1 MAGHPPEDEW
11 RVEVNLDDPEHGY
24 PLSERLRAHDLDDEA
39 RERLAD
45 RVLVTRD
52 GPRLFLYAREEQA
65 VRESERVIRE
75 LIEADGLTATV
86 AVTRWH
92 PDEEAWR
99 DASEPLPSTEAERRA
114 EYERR
119 LKVETREAVATGELD
134 WEVRVELAH
143 RSDTVALAERLEAEG
158 LPVVRRWRY
167 LVVGALT
174 EEGARDL
181 AERILAGAPEGA
193 TVRVGARFDEPT
205 DPLFVFLESR

>member
-1 MAGHPPEDEW
+1 MPGSPAQDEW

-24 PLSERLRAHDLDDEA
+24 PLAERLRAHDLDDEV
-39 RERLAD
+39 RERLGD

-52 GPRLFLYAREEQA
+52 GPRLFLYALDERA

-75 LIEADGLTATV
+75 LIEADDLTATV

-92 PDEEAWR
+92 PDQEVWR
-99 DASEPLPSTEAERRA
+99 DAAEPLPRTEAERRA
-114 EYERR
+114 ERERR
-119 LKVETREAVATGELD
+119 LKAETREAAATGELD
-134 WEVRVELAH
+134 WEVRVGLEH
-143 RSDTVALAERLEAEG
+143 RSDTVALAERLGAEG

-174 EEGARDL
+174 EEGAREL
-181 AERILAGAPEGA
+181 AERILAEVPEGA
-193 TVRVGARFDEPT
+193 TAEVRARFDEPT